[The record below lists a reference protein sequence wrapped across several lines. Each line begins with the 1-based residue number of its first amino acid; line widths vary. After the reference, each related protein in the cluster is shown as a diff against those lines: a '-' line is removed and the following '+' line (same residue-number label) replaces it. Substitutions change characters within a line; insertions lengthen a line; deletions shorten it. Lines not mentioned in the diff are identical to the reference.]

1 MNTLEQ
7 LNVSAQLP
15 SPKGVALAVLEISR
29 RENAT
34 LGEIARVVQTD
45 PALCGR
51 LIKLAN
57 TASHISRP
65 VVSAQEAVVRLG
77 MTSVRQLALG
87 FSLLD
92 QYRAG
97 ACQGFDYQAYWSHSL
112 LMGLTM
118 QALGARVRSA
128 APDELF
134 ICGLL
139 AQVGQLALATA
150 YPDEYSGVL
159 ATYQADRSQSL
170 LALERVQLETDH
182 TELGIVMMADWGL
195 PKVFT
200 EPLSHYEAP
209 QHANF
214 ADDSRASILMLI
226 LRLSHH
232 LADYGLA
239 SVDARPHLAK
249 EWISQ
254 AEALDLT
261 PETAGG
267 FIDKVISNWR
277 EWGEML
283 KIPTASLPL
292 FDEISQGQTETSE
305 DQLPLRI
312 VVADGNAVSRRKTM
326 ALLVEDSPHIVYPAD
341 NGNAALALAMEI
353 LPHVII
359 ARDKLPQLDG
369 PELCHALRATEEGRR
384 MHILLMG
391 DEYGEDQL
399 MRAYEASADG
409 YAPSSIT
416 AQGMRIRLF
425 AAQRL
430 LQLQNNWEKDRAQLR
445 QIAAELAVANRRLAT
460 AALTDSL
467 TGLSNR
473 RSAMDQLQQIWSA
486 TTRSGMPLSLIV
498 LDIDHFKQINDTYG
512 HALGDIVLRETAEAL
527 HTSARRG
534 DNVSRIGGEEFLV
547 ICPNT
552 DLKAATQA
560 AERLRMALASNK
572 IVIGRAE
579 KTISITASFGIAT
592 KQTST
597 ADVDAL
603 VNTADLALYAAK
615 QEGRNRSCVR

>member
-7 LNVSAQLP
+7 LNISAQLP

-34 LGEIARVVQTD
+34 LSEVARVVQTD
-45 PALCGR
+45 PALSGR

-57 TASHISRP
+57 TGSHISRP
-65 VVSAQEAVVRLG
+65 VVSVQEAVVRQG

-97 ACQGFDYQAYWSHSL
+97 TCEGFDYQTYWSHSL
-112 LMGLTM
+112 LMGLAM
-118 QALGARVRSA
+118 QALGTRVRSA
-128 APDELF
+128 STDELF

-150 YPDEYSGVL
+150 YPIEYSGVL
-159 ATYQADRSQSL
+159 AAYQADRSQSL
-170 LALERVQLETDH
+170 LTLERARLETDH

-200 EPLSHYEAP
+200 EPLAHYEDP

-214 ADDSRASILMLI
+214 THDSRSNSLMLI
-226 LRLSHH
+226 LQLSHH
-232 LADYGLA
+232 LADFGLA
-239 SVDARPHLAK
+239 SADARPHLAK
-249 EWISQ
+249 EWITQ

-267 FIDKVISNWR
+267 FIDKVIASWR

-283 KIPTASLPL
+283 KIPTASLPP
-292 FDEISQGQTETSE
+292 FEDISLGLTETEE

-312 VVADGNAVSRRKTM
+312 VVADGNASSRRKTI
-326 ALLVEDSPHIVYPAD
+326 ALLVEDSAHIVYPAD

-359 ARDKLPQLDG
+359 TRDKLPGLDG
-369 PELCHALRATEEGRR
+369 SELCHALRATEEGRR

-391 DEYGEDQL
+391 DDDNENQL
-399 MRAYEASADG
+399 MRSYESSVDG
-409 YAPSSIT
+409 HVPSSIS
-416 AQGMRIRLF
+416 AQGLRIRLF

-512 HALGDIVLRETAEAL
+512 HAVGDVVLRETAHVL
-527 HTSARRG
+527 RKSARLG
-534 DNVSRIGGEEFLV
+534 DSVSRIGGEEFLV

-552 DLKAATQA
+552 DVKAATQA
-560 AERLRMALASNK
+560 AERLRMTLESSK
-572 IVIGRAE
+572 IMIGREE
-579 KTISITASFGIAT
+579 KAICVTASFGIST
-592 KQTST
+592 KQAST
-597 ADVDAL
+597 ADIDAL
-603 VNTADLALYAAK
+603 FNTADLALYAAK
-615 QEGRNRSCVR
+615 QDGRNRSCVR